1 MWYTMITFQFLLADF
16 FSSVKLKIVCFLCN
30 FSGSSS
36 KPLPELK
43 TSFKYSQMYKVFNTL
58 LVLPENLSLIFPCP
72 APAWTGASP
81 AVVSSQPRISLHHH
95 LGIPFLP
102 GALLNYRV
110 SLFLVMSSFCQVTN
124 SFWPSGKLCLEGQ
137 FLRPCILKWP
147 LFYPHVLSLDRI
159 WESKW
164 EIIT

>member
-1 MWYTMITFQFLLADF
+1 MWYTMITFQFLFADF
-16 FSSVKLKIVCFLCN
+16 FSSVKLKIVFLCN

-43 TSFKYSQMYKVFNTL
+43 TSFKYSQMYKVSYTL
-58 LVLPENLSLIFPCP
+58 LVLPEKSLPCTPVPCSSLDCVHPQLWSVLSPGLPSIIIWGFLSRLEPSWPTGLLYSWLCP
-72 APAWTGASP
+72 HFVRSQTRFSLLGNCAWKD
-81 AVVSSQPRISLHHH
+81 
-95 LGIPFLP
+95 
-102 GALLNYRV
+102 
-110 SLFLVMSSFCQVTN
+110 N
-124 SFWPSGKLCLEGQ
+124 SWDLAFSND
-137 FLRPCILKWP
+137 